1 MGDDETYKNATPDEK
16 YGNFFIHIPGMKESL
31 RVPVPVEVGYIF
43 KSLPEAIVNIM
54 RSDEGAQEALKAFT
68 NIAIQTIP
76 GGSSALMPAAAK
88 PLLENLTGY
97 SFFTGRQLESKAE
110 QMEKAQFRFR
120 DNTSELAKQI
130 GSLTGTSPIKV
141 DNLIRGYTGS
151 MGVALAQAFNFAMPT
166 SGGPEQAAKRLSD
179 TAVIGPLFQ
188 PENANGIAGAVYD
201 RLTDIQET
209 KRTYDKLIKEG
220 RRAEAGAF
228 LQDSMDT
235 YAKSAL
241 GGNVQTQLNK
251 ITQAIN
257 AVKASTMSAT
267 DKRDQLENLQK
278 IRIQIASS
286 VRGFL

>member
-1 MGDDETYKNATPDEK
+1 
-16 YGNFFIHIPGMKESL
+16 
-31 RVPVPVEVGYIF
+31 
-43 KSLPEAIVNIM
+43 
-54 RSDEGAQEALKAFT
+54 
-68 NIAIQTIP
+68 
-76 GGSSALMPAAAK
+76 
-88 PLLENLTGY
+88 
-97 SFFTGRQLESKAE
+97 
-110 QMEKAQFRFR
+110 MEKAEFRFR

-179 TAVIGPLFQ
+179 TPVIGPLFQ